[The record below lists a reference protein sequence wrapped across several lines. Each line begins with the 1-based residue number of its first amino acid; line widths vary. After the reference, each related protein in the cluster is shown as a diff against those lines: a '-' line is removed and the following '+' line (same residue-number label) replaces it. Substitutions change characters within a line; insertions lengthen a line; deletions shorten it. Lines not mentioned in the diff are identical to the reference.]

1 MTRARRHLA
10 LLLAG
15 LASACA
21 GLNVGSDDGCA
32 ETCAAAYSCG
42 FLPSILGYGPDAEAA
57 VTDCERR
64 CERSP
69 REDPAVLRILECL
82 RGTAEVPGDVLGWC
96 LDADTPAYTTGRA
109 CAAAA
114 SCLLDASQGVQ
125 LVSGVSL
132 AVSMISFADY
142 EAVFG
147 EGSVSQLYA
156 DDEGEVQSCLPA
168 LCGPTDCA
176 RSRKLD
182 LPCDDIMCRNTGTRT
197 VKACDQLQVSALD
210 ILVAER
216 GAPVATLE
224 LLDETDS
231 TECKQATATFDNAT
245 YHLNPGPARTYARF
259 SGELPASELARLRDP
274 PGDTD
279 TDTSDTSD
287 PGDTT
292 DTDDTSTKYCLTFTG
307 MNVTLR
313 GGENAALVPIGGI
326 DDIIRYKARPKAC
339 DR

>member
-1 MTRARRHLA
+1 MTRVRRRLG

-15 LASACA
+15 LVSACA
-21 GLNVGSDDGCA
+21 GLNTGSDDGCA
-32 ETCAAAYSCG
+32 KTCATAYTCG
-42 FLPSILGYGPDAEAA
+42 FLPSILGYGPDAEVA

-64 CERSP
+64 CKQSP
-69 REDPAVLRILECL
+69 REDLAVLRILECL
-82 RGTAEVPGDVLGWC
+82 QGTADVPADVLGWC
-96 LDADTPAYTTGRA
+96 LDADAPAYTTGLD

-132 AVSMISFADY
+132 AVSMVSFADY
-142 EAVFG
+142 EAAFG
-147 EGSVSQLYA
+147 EGSVAQLYT
-156 DDEGEVQSCLPA
+156 DDMGEVQSCRPA
-168 LCGPTDCA
+168 LCGPIDCM
-176 RSRKLD
+176 RSRKTA
-182 LPCDDIMCRNTGTRT
+182 LPCDDAMCRTTGTRI

-259 SGELPASELARLRDP
+259 TGELPASELARLLDP

-279 TDTSDTSD
+279 TDTTDT
-287 PGDTT
+287 GDTT
-292 DTDDTSTKYCLTFTG
+292 DTDDTAPTRYCLTFAG
-307 MNVTLR
+307 MAVTLR

-326 DDIIRYKARPKAC
+326 DDILRYQARPKAC

>member
-1 MTRARRHLA
+1 MTRVRRRLA

-21 GLNVGSDDGCA
+21 GLNTGREDGCA
-32 ETCAAAYSCG
+32 ETCAAAYTCG
-42 FLPSILGYGPDAEAA
+42 FLPSILGYAADAEAA

-69 REDPAVLRILECL
+69 REDLAVLRILECL
-82 RGTAEVPGDVLGWC
+82 QGTADVPDDVLGWC
-96 LDADTPAYTTGRA
+96 DDPDSPAYAPGLA

-132 AVSMISFADY
+132 SVSMISFADY

-147 EGSVSQLYA
+147 AGSVAQLYS
-156 DDEGEVQSCLPA
+156 DDMGEVHSCQPA
-168 LCGPTDCA
+168 LCGPADCM
-176 RSRKLD
+176 RSQKLD
-182 LPCDDIMCRNTGTRT
+182 LPCDDIMCRTTSTQT

-210 ILVAER
+210 IVVAER
-216 GAPVATLE
+216 GAAVATIE

-231 TECKQATATFDNAT
+231 SECKQATATFDNAT

-259 SGELPASELARLRDP
+259 SGELPASELARLRAPDDADTEDP
-274 PGDTD
+274 ADTP
-279 TDTSDTSD
+279 TR
-287 PGDTT
+287 
-292 DTDDTSTKYCLTFTG
+292 YCLTFVG
-307 MNVTLR
+307 MRVTLR

-326 DDIIRYKARPKAC
+326 DDIIQYKARPVAC